1 MISNQMISIVLFHL
15 DHDSSAL
22 LKISERNFH
31 SMNLKD
37 IIDLVNGTPL
47 NPDVDMNIKI
57 RGGCGA
63 DLMSDVL
70 ASSQPKAVLLTG
82 LTNPQVVR
90 TAQIAEIRAIIF
102 VRGKQPQTETITI
115 ATQENMPLITSPFG
129 MFELCGRLHR
139 AGLPSFES
147 HVPSS

>member
-1 MISNQMISIVLFHL
+1 MHLKEIV
-15 DHDSSAL
+15 
-22 LKISERNFH
+22 K
-31 SMNLKD
+31 
-37 IIDLVNGTPL
+37 LVDGTVL
-47 NPDVDMNIKI
+47 NPEVGINIKI

-90 TAQIAEIRAIIF
+90 TAQIAEIRAIVF
-102 VRGKQPQTETITI
+102 VRGKQPQSETLDI
-115 ATQENMPLITSPFG
+115 ATQEKIPLITSPFG
-129 MFELCGRLHR
+129 MFELCGRLHK

-147 HVPSS
+147 NDPSN

>member
-1 MISNQMISIVLFHL
+1 METGRKKIFMNLNEIIELANGIVLNPEV
-15 DHDSSAL
+15 D
-22 LKISERNFH
+22 LK
-31 SMNLKD
+31 
-37 IIDLVNGTPL
+37 
-47 NPDVDMNIKI
+47 IKI

-102 VRGKQPQTETITI
+102 VRGKQPQAETITI

-147 HVPSS
+147 HVPTS